1 MYSALNFVIMKR
13 NRLHAPFTN
22 IFVIKLFPKR
32 PTLIIKK
39 MRHFDQ
45 YCVSGMNFSGSGY
58 NPRSG
63 SDPSYFKHV
72 EKKKY
77 LISNKKK
84 QLNFLRNNP
93 SKKFLYSRS
102 QKKKLLLT
110 CFLFLPIRMRNKKFQ
125 IRKQENDPD
134 PTESKFTTL
143 IST

>member
-22 IFVIKLFPKR
+22 ILVIKLFPKR

-77 LISNKKK
+77 LISNKKTSLTFK
-84 QLNFLRNNP
+84 EQSIEKISVQSKPKNKIVINLFFYFCP
-93 SKKFLYSRS
+93 SGCETKNSRS
-102 QKKKLLLT
+102 VSRKM
-110 CFLFLPIRMRNKKFQ
+110 IRIQPNPNSQ
-125 IRKQENDPD
+125 H
-134 PTESKFTTL
+134 
-143 IST
+143 